1 MSICVVRK
9 SNQLGMEFVLTP
21 ERYNPKRR
29 MSLSEEDTGIRLS
42 EIVTLKNDI
51 LYKNKISTIIL
62 KTIEVIPR
70 YNR

>member
-42 EIVTLKNDI
+42 EIVTLKNDT
-51 LYKNKISTIIL
+51 LSEQRDTC
-62 KTIEVIPR
+62 PAP
-70 YNR
+70 

>member
-1 MSICVVRK
+1 M
-9 SNQLGMEFVLTP
+9 LTP